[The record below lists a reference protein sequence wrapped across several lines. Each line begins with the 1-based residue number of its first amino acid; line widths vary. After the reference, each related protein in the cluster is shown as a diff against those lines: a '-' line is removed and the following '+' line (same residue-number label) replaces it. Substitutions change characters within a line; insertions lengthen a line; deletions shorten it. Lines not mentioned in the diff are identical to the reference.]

1 MKKKEK
7 NITEISVQD
16 IWNED
21 KSNKLKDFILQE
33 SKKQSQERRIRNEIL
48 SIKYKIEE
56 YIENEEIEKEM
67 KILDFV
73 KLYLKTFDITQEKLA
88 RAFGMQ
94 SPNLHKYLKG
104 DRRLNPD
111 MAFKLSSFSRTK
123 PELWYF
129 VQTKNELLSL
139 KKEKENIKKY
149 EKYDYRKILVK

>member
-1 MKKKEK
+1 MKTKEK
-7 NITEISVQD
+7 NIKEISVQD
-16 IWNED
+16 IWDED
-21 KSNKLKDFILQE
+21 KSIKLKDFILQE
-33 SKKQSQERRIRNEIL
+33 SKKQSRERKIRNELL
-48 SIKYKIEE
+48 SIKYRIED
-56 YIENEEIEKEM
+56 YIENEHIEQEM

-73 KLYLKTFDITQEKLA
+73 KLYLKTFDMTQKRLA
-88 RAFGMQ
+88 QAFDMQ

-129 VQTKNELLSL
+129 LQTKNELLGL

>member
-1 MKKKEK
+1 MENKE
-7 NITEISVQD
+7 NRNMEISVQD

-21 KSNKLKDFILQE
+21 KSEKLKDFVLQE
-33 SKKQSQERRIRNEIL
+33 SKKQSRERKLKNEL
-48 SIKYKIEE
+48 LAIKYKMED
-56 YIENEEIEKEM
+56 YIVNEQVEKEM

-73 KLYLKTFDITQEKLA
+73 KLYLNTFDITQKSLA
-88 RAFGMQ
+88 EAFEMQ

-123 PELWYF
+123 PELWYNI
-129 VQTKNELLSL
+129 QTKNELLNL
-139 KKEKENIKKY
+139 KKEKENLKKY